1 MISSKDERCIAL
13 IKEAVHRPNCP
24 AESRWENKWKIDN
37 KMDVWFSS
45 TTCLL
50 HHLCKLATGDF
61 DSLNHWAPLCLLL
74 KQKSGNILYFIVN
87 KPRKRTKIKKQIY
100 PFSSHCLVQRSQILT
115 YILCLSAAGLHCLPN
130 THQRGYRVTCS
141 FRTMNDG
148 VTQPCYGK
156 YLL

>member
-13 IKEAVHRPNCP
+13 VKEAVSRPN
-24 AESRWENKWKIDN
+24 WEYKLKIDK

-45 TTCLL
+45 VTCLL
-50 HHLCKLATGDF
+50 HHLCKLETGNF
-61 DSLNHWAPLCLLL
+61 DSLNHWTRRAPLCLLL

-87 KPRKRTKIKKQIY
+87 KPRKKTKIKKR
-100 PFSSHCLVQRSQILT
+100 FILLALIAVCRGAKSWH
-115 YILCLSAAGLHCLPN
+115 ILCLSAAGLHCLPK